1 MNKAALHLKVNN
13 SYLFQFVIMYCVNNY
28 PLRSMASKL
37 DISHNEVA
45 KRLQAAEG
53 FIEGGSV

>member
-1 MNKAALHLKVNN
+1 
-13 SYLFQFVIMYCVNNY
+13 MYCVNNY

-53 FIEGGSV
+53 FIEGGIGLKLDRDKIIRKHHTYSFA